1 MGKHCEAVEL
11 LLARMDSN
19 PEEFTEYGR
28 WEKHIVKYRP
38 HLPMEDQMALTDK
51 INALR
56 LDTFHK
62 DVMKELLAEPNDE
75 TEKYVWNAGTRP
87 GAMPIS
93 TPVNGVSNNHYA
105 QMQNTYL
112 AGLQASPSTLTNVG
126 AGSALTTTSSNI
138 NLSQNSIQEL
148 ARQLQSYAANTW
160 KKP

>member
-38 HLPMEDQMALTDK
+38 YLPMEDQMALTDK

-56 LDTFHK
+56 LDVFHK
-62 DVMKELLAEPNDE
+62 DVMKELLAEPNDKTQE
-75 TEKYVWNAGTRP
+75 YEWNAGTRP

-93 TPVNGVSNNHYA
+93 TPVNGVANNHYA
-105 QMQNTYL
+105 QMQNAYPI
-112 AGLQASPSTLTNVG
+112 ASAVTPN
-126 AGSALTTTSSNI
+126 AI
-138 NLSQNSIQEL
+138 NLSTQSIKDIAAALSQ
-148 ARQLQSYAANTW
+148 YAASAW
-160 KKP
+160 KP